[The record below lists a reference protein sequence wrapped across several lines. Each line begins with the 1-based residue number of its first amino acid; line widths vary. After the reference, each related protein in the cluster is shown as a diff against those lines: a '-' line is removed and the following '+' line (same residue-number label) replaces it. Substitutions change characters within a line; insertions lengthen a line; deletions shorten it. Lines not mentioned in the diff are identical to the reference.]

1 MTYTPRTYDQLVRDL
16 LTTLT
21 GGTVRESLVAPPEG
35 ILLIPEK
42 LKDRPVRRVSFL
54 EGLTAVGV
62 GPGAREIPYRFTAA
76 DFELVST
83 NGDPNALDA
92 IRFRESG
99 RRPVPGSQLTVNYY
113 PVQTQPVPLT
123 DLNVGSV
130 VRTLLETV
138 ARELAVGYQ
147 HLELIYK
154 SAFVETAEGSSL
166 DKVVALVGVARLP
179 VGHPIVS
186 VRFSRRA
193 GTPGRITVPAG
204 TPIVDTSG
212 NRYQTLE
219 PLTLEPYETTREVL
233 AGGESA
239 ATQEVEAGQ
248 LTLLEIT
255 IAGISEVTN
264 PQPARRLSAP
274 ETDADLRRRARAGL
288 QGVVRGTVDALRF
301 GLLSL
306 PEVKDVAIVE
316 APNGVHGE
324 IRIDVAYNDNSDAAH
339 EAVRRRIDE
348 LRPAGIRVVAGDA
361 ARLRVGARVHLTLAG
376 IGLSGAEL
384 ADVTGGVAQRIAGY
398 LSSTPPGGTVRRA
411 RLSALA
417 LEDTRV
423 ADARVVLL
431 PEGMGETEELTLATG
446 VVLEVM
452 QPFSFPT
459 PSTEVAAGTQAAVT
473 TLVSAILPVHLA
485 PGVTLADASAAIGL
499 ALNGFLSSRAP
510 DAPLTLDHL
519 AAAIRDD
526 TRFGLIRS
534 ESLITVETADGRFLQ
549 LTDGIGDYRP
559 SPNESLQKGEITI
572 DVREGGV

>member
-21 GGTVRESLVAPPEG
+21 GGTVSESLVAPPEG
-35 ILLIPEK
+35 ILLVPEK
-42 LKDRPVRRVSFL
+42 LKNRPVRRVSFL
-54 EGLTAVGV
+54 QGVTTAGV
-62 GPGAREIPYRFTAA
+62 GPAAREVPYRFTSA

-83 NGDPNALDA
+83 IGDPNSLDA
-92 IRFRESG
+92 IRFRETG
-99 RRPVPGSQLTVNYY
+99 RRPVPGSLLTINYY

-130 VRTLLETV
+130 IRTMLESV
-138 ARELAVGYQ
+138 AREMAVSYQ
-147 HLELIYK
+147 HLDLIYK
-154 SAFVETAEGSSL
+154 SAYLETAEGSSL
-166 DKVVALVGVARLP
+166 DKVVALVGVTRLP
-179 VGHPIVS
+179 VGHPIAS

-212 NRYQTLE
+212 NRYMTLE

-239 ATQEVEAGQ
+239 ATEEVEAGQ

-255 IAGISEVTN
+255 IAGISAVTN

-288 QGVVRGTVDALRF
+288 QGIVRGTVDALRF

-306 PEVKDVAIVE
+306 PEVKDVTIVE

-324 IRIDVAYNDNSDAAH
+324 IRIDVAYNDNSDAAR
-339 EAVRRRIDE
+339 AVVRSRIDE
-348 LRPAGIRVVAGDA
+348 LRPAGVRVVDGEA

-376 IGLSGAEL
+376 SGISGAEL
-384 ADVTGGVAQRIAGY
+384 ADVTTALTQRISAY
-398 LSSTPPGGTVRRA
+398 LGSIPPGGTVRRA

-417 LEDTRV
+417 LEDSRV
-423 ADARVVLL
+423 ADASVVLL
-431 PEGMGETEELTLATG
+431 PDGLDETEELTLAAG
-446 VVLEVM
+446 VVLEVI
-452 QPFSFPT
+452 QPFSVPT
-459 PSTEVAAGTQAAVT
+459 PSTEVAPGTQVAVT
-473 TLVSAILPVHLA
+473 SSVSTILPIHLA

-510 DAPLTLDHL
+510 DAPLTVDHL

-534 ESLITVETADGRFLQ
+534 ESLVTVETADGRFLQ
-549 LTDGIGDYRP
+549 LTDGIGEYRP
-559 SPNESLQKGEITI
+559 APHESLQKGEITI
-572 DVREGGV
+572 DAREGGV